1 MNDLLKILKNLSV
14 QTGSL
19 ACLGCGHE
27 QSCGTKGC
35 AIIRKAIDT
44 LCAFEW
50 LDPAV
55 EIPPDDSFVI
65 AVVSGEYENIT
76 FDNAAEIASYDAK
89 SGWIVEGFPSW
100 ENPNV
105 LWWMP
110 FPDIP
115 ERRKK

>member
-35 AIIRKAIDT
+35 AIIRKTIDT

>member
-1 MNDLLKILKNLSV
+1 MNDLLKSLKNLSV

-44 LCAFEW
+44 LYAFEW

-55 EIPPDDSFVI
+55 EIPLDDSFVI